1 MVGPHAHKHTHTHTH
16 AHDQSSADEPG
27 VTIIFHGIFESRM
40 AVALSTPL
48 SMVSHV
54 AEERMNLPWDQI
66 RLVLNDQPLPY
77 R

>member
-1 MVGPHAHKHTHTHTH
+1 MVGPHAHTPTSTHTH
-16 AHDQSSADEPG
+16 ANDQSSADEPG

-40 AVALSTPL
+40 AFALSTPL

-54 AEERMNLPWDQI
+54 AEERMNLTWDQI